1 MSEQLANVISGSL
14 ILGCVYALVGVGFV
28 LLYRATRVL
37 SFAQGAFMTVGAL
50 LMVNLVTSTGLSI
63 VPALLIVVAVLSAL
77 GALTYRVVFAR
88 VTASDPFITSVAS
101 LGLAGILTTAI
112 DLIWGSSIR
121 TIPAQF
127 GSTTLRIGNFHLS
140 ATQLAIL
147 GGTVV
152 LVIALAAMLRW
163 SALGRQMHAV
173 ADSSLLALHVGINS
187 VRVATITWALAAAS
201 AGLAGCAYALNV
213 DAVDP
218 GTLPNIGL
226 LAFPAIILGGLTSVV
241 GALVGGIAL
250 GLIQSI
256 VLTEIGG
263 QYQDVIS
270 YGILLLVLL
279 VRPQGL
285 FGQPETVRV

>member
-1 MSEQLANVISGSL
+1 MSQQLANVISGSL

-37 SFAQGAFMTVGAL
+37 SFAQGSFMTVGAL
-50 LMVNLVTSTGLSI
+50 IMVNLVTTSGLSI
-63 VPALLIVVAVLSAL
+63 LPALLIVVAVLSVL
-77 GALTYRVVFAR
+77 GALTYRGIFAR

-112 DLIWGSSIR
+112 DLIWGSNIR
-121 TIPAQF
+121 TIPTQF
-127 GSTTLRIGNFHLS
+127 GSATLQLGKFHLS
-140 ATQLAIL
+140 STQIAILAGTLVIVLALAI
-147 GGTVV
+147 
-152 LVIALAAMLRW
+152 MLRW
-163 SALGRQMHAV
+163 SSVGRQMHAV
-173 ADSSLLALHVGINS
+173 ADSPTLALHVGINS
-187 VRVATITWALAAAS
+187 VRVATIAWALAAAS

-218 GTLPNIGL
+218 GTLPSIGL

-263 QYQDVIS
+263 QYQNVIS
-270 YGILLLVLL
+270 YGVLLVVLL